1 MHAALIPS
9 PVGPLYVAVED
20 GYLTHLYTNGSGA
33 GPAPEDPAF
42 DAVQT
47 QLDEYFSGAR
57 TAFEL
62 PLRPK
67 GTPFMQRVWAALLE
81 IPYGTTS
88 TYGELARELGS
99 GPRAVG
105 RANGLNPISIILPCH
120 RLIGADGSLTGY
132 GGGLEI
138 KRALL
143 DHEQSSYAARRAS
156 WPPRP

>member
-1 MHAALIPS
+1 MHTALLTS

-20 GYLTHLYTNGSGA
+20 GCLTQLFTNGRNA
-33 GPAPEDPAF
+33 GPPPETPAF
-42 DAVQT
+42 AALQR
-47 QLDEYFSGAR
+47 QLDEYFAGTR
-57 TAFEL
+57 TAFDL
-62 PLRPK
+62 PLKPK
-67 GTPFMQRVWAALLE
+67 GTPFMQRVWAALLQ
-81 IPYGTTS
+81 IPFGTTS
-88 TYGELARELGS
+88 TYGELARELHS

-105 RANGLNPISIILPCH
+105 RANGLNPISIIVPCH